1 MELPDNT
8 FERDKLFNDLAK
20 DLFKIDFENTEFH
33 FVMLSSL
40 ISLLLDKGIISEEEF
55 AKSTEETGA
64 AFKLFKYRNSLQKSD
79 QNENTGV

>member
-1 MELPDNT
+1 MDLPD
-8 FERDKLFNDLAK
+8 DIMSNDDALNKLAK

-33 FVMLSSL
+33 FVMMSAL
-40 ISLLLDKGIISEEEF
+40 ISLLLNKGIITEKEF
-55 AKSTEETGA
+55 EKETEEAST